1 MCTKAQKTEEIIS
14 LLESLHTPV
23 FVPPGTTS
31 LIQPL
36 DVSINA
42 PFKVAV
48 SHLANQHVM
57 DNLED
62 YMHGSI
68 PASER
73 RVLFTKWVGQAC
85 DEVCANKEAIIRSFK
100 KCGISVPIDGSKDEL
115 ISIQD
120 LEEYTVGEDE
130 EDDYLEEN
138 EDPFAD
144 MEN

>member
-1 MCTKAQKTEEIIS
+1 MTEEIVS
-14 LLESLHTPV
+14 LLESLHTTPV

-36 DVSINA
+36 DLSINA

-48 SHLANQHVM
+48 SRLSNQHVM

-62 YMHGSI
+62 YMHGGM

-73 RVLFTKWVGQAC
+73 RVLFTKWVGQAW

-100 KCGISVPIDGSKDEL
+100 KCGISVPIDG
-115 ISIQD
+115 
-120 LEEYTVGEDE
+120 
-130 EDDYLEEN
+130 
-138 EDPFAD
+138 
-144 MEN
+144 